1 MLILSTILLILSNAV
16 NTIRDSLNLYS
27 RILVISLIYTCI
39 LIILNTYISFFFN
52 GISLYNGLFKTSNYI
67 VISHL
72 FLITLSILIISISSS
87 NKNKN
92 LLDNQIID
100 NNSKLNK
107 QDIIEED
114 LAKQIIDNN
123 NLTLNKNTINEKN
136 KIEYPLLIL
145 FCIIGGIFLISS
157 SDLISMFL
165 SIELQSYALYLI
177 CSIYRNSENSVSAG
191 LTYFLLGGLSSC
203 IILLGQGLLYIN
215 TGTTNLES
223 IYIIKNIYESL
234 DEENTNYI
242 LYNLNSIQYS
252 LILLS
257 IGLLF
262 KVSSAPFHFWS
273 PDVYDAIPTIVTTFV
288 AIIAKISIL
297 FFLLE
302 LVYYTNSNSIQFNW
316 INNLM
321 LSSILSLIIGSVLG
335 LTQYRIKR
343 LYAYSTISHIGFLLL
358 AISINNVES
367 IQAFIFYLIQYS
379 ISNLNAFIIL
389 IAIGYTLYNY
399 EWNDNT
405 ISYRNLKEVNNSPI
419 QLISQLKGYFKI
431 NPFISI
437 SLAITLFSF
446 IGVPPLI
453 GFFAKQKI
461 LISALD
467 NGYIFIVLIAILT
480 SVISAVYYLIIVK
493 FIFFEPKVY
502 NIYLSYGSLHYS
514 NIPSTISLIISLITI
529 IILIFILLN
538 SILDEIIYIII

>member
-1 MLILSTILLILSNAV
+1 
-16 NTIRDSLNLYS
+16 
-27 RILVISLIYTCI
+27 
-39 LIILNTYISFFFN
+39 
-52 GISLYNGLFKTSNYI
+52 
-67 VISHL
+67 
-72 FLITLSILIISISSS
+72 LIISISSS

-92 LLDNQIID
+92 LLDKQIVD
-100 NNSKLNK
+100 NNNKLNK

-302 LVYYTNSNSIQFNW
+302 LVYYTNSNYIQFNW

-358 AISINNVES
+358 ALSINNVES

-405 ISYRNLKEVNNSPI
+405 ISYRNLKEINNSPI

-502 NIYLSYGSLHYS
+502 NTYLNYGSLHYS

>member
-1 MLILSTILLILSNAV
+1 
-16 NTIRDSLNLYS
+16 
-27 RILVISLIYTCI
+27 
-39 LIILNTYISFFFN
+39 
-52 GISLYNGLFKTSNYI
+52 
-67 VISHL
+67 
-72 FLITLSILIISISSS
+72 
-87 NKNKN
+87 
-92 LLDNQIID
+92 LDND

-262 KVSSAPFHFWS
+262 KVSSAPFHF
-273 PDVYDAIPTIVTTFV
+273 
-288 AIIAKISIL
+288 
-297 FFLLE
+297 
-302 LVYYTNSNSIQFNW
+302 
-316 INNLM
+316 
-321 LSSILSLIIGSVLG
+321 
-335 LTQYRIKR
+335 
-343 LYAYSTISHIGFLLL
+343 
-358 AISINNVES
+358 
-367 IQAFIFYLIQYS
+367 
-379 ISNLNAFIIL
+379 
-389 IAIGYTLYNY
+389 
-399 EWNDNT
+399 
-405 ISYRNLKEVNNSPI
+405 
-419 QLISQLKGYFKI
+419 
-431 NPFISI
+431 
-437 SLAITLFSF
+437 
-446 IGVPPLI
+446 
-453 GFFAKQKI
+453 
-461 LISALD
+461 
-467 NGYIFIVLIAILT
+467 
-480 SVISAVYYLIIVK
+480 
-493 FIFFEPKVY
+493 
-502 NIYLSYGSLHYS
+502 
-514 NIPSTISLIISLITI
+514 
-529 IILIFILLN
+529 
-538 SILDEIIYIII
+538 